1 MASPHD
7 IDPERWLREHGDILY
22 RYALPRVRNPEVA
35 ADLVQDTFL
44 AGMKGKER
52 FAGQS
57 TERTWLT
64 SILKHKII
72 DFHRKAGREM
82 GTDDLELVVPHSEDY
97 LDRKGKWKV
106 GPPEWETDP
115 NSVLARKEF
124 HDILAGCMG
133 KLSEQQQRVFA
144 MRELEHQDAD
154 EICETMD
161 ISSSNLWVILYRAR
175 LQLKKCLESHNVVPG
190 T

>member
-1 MASPHD
+1 MQSPHD
-7 IDPERWLREHGDILY
+7 IDPERWVSDHGDILY
-22 RYALPRVRNPEVA
+22 RFALPRVRDAEVA

-44 AGMKGKER
+44 AAMKAKER

-72 DFHRKAGREM
+72 DWYRKSGREV
-82 GTDDLELVVPHSEDY
+82 GTDDLELVLPHSEDY

-106 GPPEWETDP
+106 GPPEWETNP
-115 NSVLARKEF
+115 NTALARKEF
-124 HDILAGCMG
+124 HTILGRCME
-133 KLSEQQQRVFA
+133 KLSEQQKKVFA
-144 MRELEHQDAD
+144 LRELEHQPAED
-154 EICETMD
+154 ICESLE

-175 LQLKKCLESHNVVPG
+175 LQLKKCLEHHSIVPEA
-190 T
+190 